1 MANIWIAASDGNLAR
16 VQELV
21 EKDKAIVNAKDQNGY
36 SPMHAA
42 SSWSHLHVLKYLI
55 ENGGDVNI
63 TDPDG
68 DTPLHICE
76 DKECAALLLEHGA
89 DPSIENHEGLSPV
102 HTTLENEATE
112 VTEMLCERLGIPVPK
127 LEEIRNEDDDDNNGD
142 ANGNSDALN
151 DAITDAKL
159 EELSN
164 WLLQNAEE
172 NSEADEDALREM
184 VTNFVLQRL
193 RISNGENKPDDTVAA
208 TIASS
213 TDRRSLDDPAFA
225 HEQSDSKS
233 EESKEADQE
242 TR

>member
-1 MANIWIAASDGNLAR
+1 MANIWTAASDGNLSR

-21 EKDKAIVNAKDQNGY
+21 EKDKSLVNAKDQNGY

-55 ENGGDVNI
+55 ENGGNVNI

-76 DKECAALLLEHGA
+76 NKECAALLLEHGS
-89 DPSIENHEGLSPV
+89 DPSIENLEGLTPV

-112 VTEMLCERLGIPVPK
+112 VTEMLCKCLGIPVPK
-127 LEEIRNEDDDDNNGD
+127 LGEVRDPEDAD
-142 ANGNSDALN
+142 APN
-151 DAITDAKL
+151 DTITDAKL

-172 NSEADEDALREM
+172 NSDADEDALCEM
-184 VTNFVLQRL
+184 VTNFVLERL
-193 RISNGENKPDDTVAA
+193 RISNGDNKPEDT
-208 TIASS
+208 
-213 TDRRSLDDPAFA
+213 
-225 HEQSDSKS
+225 
-233 EESKEADQE
+233 
-242 TR
+242 

>member
-1 MANIWIAASDGNLAR
+1 MANIWTAASDGNLAR

-21 EKDKAIVNAKDQNGY
+21 EKDKALVNAKDQNGY

-63 TDPDG
+63 IDPDG

-76 DKECAALLLEHGA
+76 DKACATLLLEHGA
-89 DPSIENHEGLSPV
+89 DPSIENLEGLTPV

-127 LEEIRNEDDDDNNGD
+127 LEEVQEPEDAD
-142 ANGNSDALN
+142 APSDT
-151 DAITDAKL
+151 ITDAKL

-193 RISNGENKPDDTVAA
+193 RISNGDNKPDDTVAA
-208 TIASS
+208 TVASS
-213 TDRRSLDDPAFA
+213 TDRKSLDDPAFA
-225 HEQSDSKS
+225 QEQLDAKD
-233 EESKEADQE
+233 EGSKETD
-242 TR
+242 